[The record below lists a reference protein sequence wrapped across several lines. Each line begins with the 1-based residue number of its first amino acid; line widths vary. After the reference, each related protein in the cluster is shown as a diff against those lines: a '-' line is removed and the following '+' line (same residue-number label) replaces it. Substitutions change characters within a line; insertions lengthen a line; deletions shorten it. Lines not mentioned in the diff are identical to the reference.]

1 MNAVGQPGHL
11 VDDQRNPKSR
21 SIPVPHTRSS
31 LPTILGE
38 TYYSCDGHGLG
49 PSRFRVQ
56 GRDGLWF
63 KVQVSKGKPSKRDF
77 PCRARQGEYFNFWW
91 IDWSVWGVSDCDRV
105 GLSRDTVQASG
116 MEVEMSS
123 EMSVAEI
130 VETVEAATATAPP
143 GMRLVITKMVLH
155 NFKSYYGNVE
165 VGPFHKVS
173 LCSDTR
179 LHSPAS
185 KSERLCACARVCVVI
200 PCRRVPRPSF
210 PSQITRPLSL
220 SLSLSSTLD
229 RSKLNCKID
238 STTLP
243 TFLCFCHSASHR
255 WWVRTALASPM

>member
-1 MNAVGQPGHL
+1 M
-11 VDDQRNPKSR
+11 NPKSR
-21 SIPVPHTRSS
+21 SIPVPHTPSS

-56 GRDGLWF
+56 GREGLWF
-63 KVQVSKGKPSKRDF
+63 KVQVSKGKRDF
-77 PCRARQGEYFNFWW
+77 PCRARQGEYFNFGGL
-91 IDWSVWGVSDCDRV
+91 IGLCGCVSDCDRV

-130 VETVEAATATAPP
+130 VETVEAAPPATATAPP

-185 KSERLCACARVCVVI
+185 KSEMLCACLCVCVCVN
-200 PCRRVPRPSF
+200 PMSTCPPTLVPLPNHS
-210 PSQITRPLSL
+210 SSL
-220 SLSLSSTLD
+220 SLSFSLINT
-229 RSKLNCKID
+229 RPVKIE
-238 STTLP
+238 LQN
-243 TFLCFCHSASHR
+243 
-255 WWVRTALASPM
+255 